1 MSKIVKNINAFS
13 GLDTMEDELETYTHD
28 DSLKDFEEDYWTKVG
43 ELEDGG
49 WKKYEVLPRF
59 LKRNCDYF

>member
-43 ELEDGG
+43 ELED
-49 WKKYEVLPRF
+49 
-59 LKRNCDYF
+59 